1 MPSFFDLV
9 AQSSSTAYQLEMV
22 LPPSLTNKKLDDDRQ
37 GRFEA
42 DVILSRHGRHDQR
55 SLDHFEPFN
64 FIEALGFGSSSEI
77 LLDLEFIPDIVLDVL
92 DNIDVEGEIVEEQI
106 DEDEEEE
113 SGDDDDELDE
123 DEGEESDDDEDELE
137 EDDEEESE
145 DDDEEMDE
153 DDEEESDEDDEQ
165 IDEDDEEESEEDE
178 EEMDEDDEELEEGA
192 DCENDA
198 DVDQGSD
205 DCVELIDDVEVG
217 EIVQDDGGLT
227 LAYIEQLFESH
238 FEINGDVSRVTNNF
252 IDLSVDENTVIND
265 HSNVSLS
272 IGTVDGSDNSINDSF
287 NETIDNSVNGF
298 ELSLSDVSLSNL
310 ITGERGR
317 GREKVRGTSAD
328 DVIGAGPGRD
338 RLVGRRGADS
348 FVFDNSNHCGR
359 RQADVIR
366 DFRPDQGDRILLDSD
381 AFSGEGS
388 VGIAESRREFRQM
401 RSDSDHEFLY
411 FQPKGGLYYNEN
423 GDDSGW
429 GDGGLIAALKGA
441 PELDANQISLI

>member
-22 LPPSLTNKKLDDDRQ
+22 LPPSLTNKELDDDRQ

-77 LLDLEFIPDIVLDVL
+77 LLDLESIPDSVLDVL
-92 DNIDVEGEIVEEQI
+92 DNIDDEEESEDDEGEMDEDDEEES
-106 DEDEEEE
+106 DDDDDGLEEDEEEE
-113 SGDDDDELDE
+113 SGDDD
-123 DEGEESDDDEDELE
+123 
-137 EDDEEESE
+137 
-145 DDDEEMDE
+145 
-153 DDEEESDEDDEQ
+153 
-165 IDEDDEEESEEDE
+165 
-178 EEMDEDDEELEEGA
+178 ELEEGA

-205 DCVELIDDVEVG
+205 DCVELIDDAEVG
-217 EIVQDDGGLT
+217 EIVQVDGGLT

-238 FEINGDVSRVTNNF
+238 FEINGDVSQVTNNF
-252 IDLSVDENTVIND
+252 IDLSVDQNTVIND

-272 IGTVDGSDNSINDSF
+272 IGIVDESDNSINDSF

-359 RQADVIR
+359 RQADVIQ